1 MLQAKCKYNREKT
14 LIMGIGNLLMGDEGV
29 GIQVISRLQ
38 KNKELA
44 DTEIMDGGTG
54 EVQPLD
60 FFLRYN
66 IEKALIK
73 AEKKFE

>member
-1 MLQAKCKYNREKT
+1 
-14 LIMGIGNLLMGDEGV
+14 MGDEGV